1 MVSNCCGAAPV
12 HEIPIDGWGMC
23 GYCGEMTDFI
33 SEDEPINEEETS
45 EGQCNNKN
53 NE

>member
-1 MVSNCCGAAPV
+1 MVSNCCGIAPV

-33 SEDEPINEEETS
+33 SEDEPENEEKTS
-45 EGQCNNKN
+45 DRITINKD